1 MNILFQ
7 YLEAGISLVSSIG
20 LSSEKNKQQ
29 CTSKICKFFLSKQN
43 TAEIYVQV

>member
-20 LSSEKNKQQ
+20 LSSEKNKQK
-29 CTSKICKFFLSKQN
+29 CTPKICLDKKKLQN